1 VITRA
6 RAAFIFIFITV
17 LLDMVAFGVIIPVL
31 PQLIVTLE
39 RGDTASAAGIFGVFG
54 TAFAFM
60 QFLSAPVLG
69 ALADRFGR
77 RPVVL
82 LSNLGLGADYVVMA
96 VAPTIPIL
104 FIGRLISGVTSSSF
118 STAGAYVADVTP
130 ADRRAARFG
139 MLGVAFGI
147 GFIVGP
153 ALGGFLAS
161 IDLRAPFWAS
171 AALSFTNFLYGL
183 LILPES
189 LPRDRRGPFRP
200 KAANPIGALRFL
212 GARPALA
219 GLAVAA
225 FLAYLAHDSLPVT
238 FVLYAA
244 HRFAFDE
251 RSIGL
256 ALTLVGVSS
265 LIVQGGIVGRVVA
278 AVGEQRALLAGL
290 FIGLVGQLLLGLA
303 PTAPLFLAGLPVW
316 SLFGLATPSLQAI
329 ASRAVAPTEQ
339 GRLQGALASLRSVAT
354 LITPILYTQTFAAAI
369 GPLAGLGIPG
379 AAFLLSAG
387 LLFASA
393 VVVLRALPA
402 ANPLSAGRPATP
414 VAASSPD
421 SARGPSL

>member
-1 VITRA
+1 MITRA
-6 RAAFIFIFITV
+6 RAAFIFIFVTV

-39 RGDTASAAGIFGVFG
+39 GGDTASAAGVFGIFG

-60 QFLSAPVLG
+60 QFLSAPFLG

-77 RPVVL
+77 RPVIL

-96 VAPTIPIL
+96 LAPTIPIL
-104 FIGRLISGVTSSSF
+104 FVGRLISGITSSSF

-130 ADRRAARFG
+130 PEKRAARFG

-147 GFIVGP
+147 GFIIGP

-161 IDLRAPFWAS
+161 VDLRAPFWA
-171 AALSFTNFLYGL
+171 AAVLSFANFLYGL

-189 LPRDRRGPFRP
+189 LPRERRGRFSP

-212 GARPALA
+212 GGHRGLV
-219 GLAVAA
+219 GLASAA
-225 FLAYLAHDSLPVT
+225 FFAYLAHDSLPVT

-256 ALTLVGVSS
+256 ALALAGVSS
-265 LIVQGGIVGRVVA
+265 LIVQGGVIGRVVA
-278 AVGEQRALLAGL
+278 ALGEYRALLTGL
-290 FIGLVGQLLLGLA
+290 FIGLLGQLLLGLA
-303 PTAPLFLAGLPVW
+303 PTAPLFLAGIPVW

-329 ASRAVAPTEQ
+329 ASRSVEPTEQ
-339 GRLQGALASLRSVAT
+339 GQLQGALASLRSVAT

-369 GPLAGLGIPG
+369 GPLAGLGLPG
-379 AAFLLSAG
+379 AAFLLSAC
-387 LLFASA
+387 LLFVSA
-393 VVVLRALPA
+393 VIVLRAMPERATQPA
-402 ANPLSAGRPATP
+402 SQRAI
-414 VAASSPD
+414 
-421 SARGPSL
+421 

>member
-1 VITRA
+1 MITRA
-6 RAAFIFIFITV
+6 RAAFFFIFITV

-39 RGDTASAAGIFGVFG
+39 GGDTASAAGVFGIFG

-60 QFLSAPVLG
+60 QFLSAPFLG

-77 RPVVL
+77 RPVIL

-96 VAPTIPIL
+96 LAPTIPIL
-104 FIGRLISGVTSSSF
+104 FVGRLISGITSSSF

-130 ADRRAARFG
+130 PEKRAARFG

-147 GFIVGP
+147 GFIIGP

-161 IDLRAPFWAS
+161 VDLRAPFWA
-171 AALSFTNFLYGL
+171 AAVLSFANFLYGL

-189 LPRDRRGPFRP
+189 LPRERRGRFSP

-212 GARPALA
+212 GGHRGLVGLA
-219 GLAVAA
+219 GAA
-225 FLAYLAHDSLPVT
+225 FFAYLAHDSLPVT

-256 ALTLVGVSS
+256 ALALAGVSS
-265 LIVQGGIVGRVVA
+265 LIVQGGVIGRVVA
-278 AVGEQRALLAGL
+278 AIGEYRALLTGL
-290 FIGLVGQLLLGLA
+290 FIGLLGQLLLGLA
-303 PTAPLFLAGLPVW
+303 PTAPLFLAGIPVW

-329 ASRAVAPTEQ
+329 ASRSVGPTEQ
-339 GRLQGALASLRSVAT
+339 GQLQGALASLRSVAT

-369 GPLAGLGIPG
+369 GPLAGLGLPG
-379 AAFLLSAG
+379 AAFLLSAC
-387 LLFASA
+387 LLFVSA
-393 VVVLRALPA
+393 VIVLRAMPERATQPA
-402 ANPLSAGRPATP
+402 SQRAI
-414 VAASSPD
+414 
-421 SARGPSL
+421 